1 MFTTGIGGTSPFSA
15 AILTA
20 TAAVN
25 TAPKLSLAGPTL
37 PAINA
42 NATRGREG
50 EGWEGRGGH
59 GVGTWQYLLPGG
71 IWLALPA
78 TVSASSALLLPSTA
92 WLRFVSDDQPGTA
105 TLSYLGWDQ
114 TQGKAGAMFDIANQG
129 QATAFSTA
137 SAAAAITVR

>member
-42 NATRGREG
+42 NATN
-50 EGWEGRGGH
+50 